1 MQCWLINRT
10 VDYNNAS
17 LRYVTVISV
26 KLRVTLTL
34 TPTSL
39 LYYAGTYLHY
49 ELIAN
54 TL

>member
-10 VDYNNAS
+10 VDYNAS